1 MHDEPGG
8 LRARADRGGRRRE
21 DPGRGLDPGEISR
34 DDSFFDRGG
43 TSLSAVKL
51 VIALH
56 RAVTLKDVVRTPVL
70 TELAAVLDGAST
82 C

>member
-8 LRARADRGGRRRE
+8 LRARADRGGRRHE
-21 DPGRGLDPGEISR
+21 HPGRGLDPGEISR

-51 VIALH
+51 TLN
-56 RAVTLKDVVRTPVL
+56 RAVTLNDVVRTPVL
-70 TELAAVLDGAST
+70 TDLAAVLDGAST